1 MSGGLRVTMEP
12 AYVLHHR
19 PYRETSSLLELLTE
33 AHGRIGAVARGARQ
47 AASRW
52 RGLLQPFRP
61 LLLSWSGRGEL
72 VTLTAAEGASGMLGI
87 PASRLMSAYYA
98 NELLMRLLARSDP
111 QRGVFLAYA
120 SVLAELAGAGPEAP
134 ALRLFEKRL
143 LDALGYGLALTH
155 DALTG
160 EPLQPERYY
169 AYRLERGPQGVG
181 IAEGELVLAGSS
193 LLALATERL
202 DGETALK
209 DARRLLRAAL
219 DLYLGER
226 PLKTREVGRALRRR
240 TGPVS

>member
-1 MSGGLRVTMEP
+1 VSGARVMMQP

-33 AHGRIGAVARGARQ
+33 AHGRTGAVARGARH
-47 AASRW
+47 ASSRW

-61 LLLSWSGRGEL
+61 LLLSWSGRGDL
-72 VTLTAAEGASGMLGI
+72 VTLTAAEAASPLLAI
-87 PASRLMSAYYA
+87 PAARLMSAWYA
-98 NELLMRLLARSDP
+98 NELLLRLLGRHDP

-120 SVLAELAGAGPEAP
+120 TLLAELAGDGLETR

-160 EPLQPERYY
+160 APIDPARSY
-169 AYRLERGPQGVG
+169 AYRLERGPQEVGV
-181 IAEGELVLAGSS
+181 AEGELVIAGSS
-193 LLALATERL
+193 LLAIAR
-202 DGETALK
+202 ETLGDEAALR
-209 DARRLLRAAL
+209 DARRLLRASL

-226 PLKTREVGRALRRR
+226 PLKTREVGRAVRRGAGH
-240 TGPVS
+240 TQ